1 MNHSTSQ
8 SSSHSSSEQ
17 KFRPYL
23 SSSELLLIIRTLKSD
38 SAPAI
43 GLIRYLETFAIKIER
58 GIISP
63 QLRLQESLA
72 SRLGFESSPSSSPE
86 SGESPETLAMRWE
99 SMPSERHKFSPAQ
112 LATIQ
117 AWRYE
122 NDRMSPEEESAYETS
137 LMGG

>member
-1 MNHSTSQ
+1 MNQ
-8 SSSHSSSEQ
+8 SSSNHSSGEQ

-38 SAPAI
+38 PAPAI

-72 SRLGFESSPSSSPE
+72 SRLGFESPASTE
-86 SGESPETLAMRWE
+86 QTGESPETLAMRWE
-99 SMPSERHKFSPAQ
+99 SFPSERHKFSPAQ
-112 LATIQ
+112 LSSIQ

-122 NDRMSPEEESAYETS
+122 NDRMTPDEESAYESS

>member
-1 MNHSTSQ
+1 MNQ
-8 SSSHSSSEQ
+8 SSGEQ

-38 SAPAI
+38 PAPAI

-72 SRLGFESSPSSSPE
+72 SRLGFESSPTSQE